1 MGVKMLPPGTHLVSY
16 NAASRTGDF
25 SPTTSFFVHLAPGEV
40 YIRRWNHEQE
50 LLEDISADEA
60 EPYAAGVRRFDF
72 DQNLAP
78 YNLHAYQQWQNL
90 SSYISKQTVS
100 KLSPLPSGNI
110 SITAEAD
117 PAHLKPVT
125 LAEKQLYAQ
134 LQEGHSTSTESGSA
148 PMQVDGQQQPQTA
161 ASDRAQDMH
170 SMQTPDLT
178 PREGVGRCYY
188 TQLPRLVKVAGMTP
202 QQLTALNLDKTGM
215 LHQVLQKHYSGSGD
229 ELLGELQFSFLAFLM
244 GQSLEGFAQW
254 KAIIHLLLGC
264 EEAPIRSHV
273 QLFIKALRCLLC
285 QLQHSLTQ
293 EPAKELEAPPEVEG
307 QASGVDGPFGM
318 TSLVEEFLADSFLQQ
333 LFAKYFAMLADEA
346 PLLNTQLQSVS
357 KQVQQLLEQKLGWD
371 FQVQGVGQDD
381 DEDEYAPVVVQLDNV
396 TL

>member
-1 MGVKMLPPGTHLVSY
+1 MLESFPCTFSLHGLMHDLEILLQSFVTGPKFMGVKMLPPGTHLVSY

-50 LLEDISADEA
+50 LLEDISADEVNFWQALLAPHQPPCGTSKHPRIASRAPPMHRCRPCTPMHGLWSTICSHAVLQA

-134 LQEGHSTSTESGSA
+134 LQEGHSTSTESG
-148 PMQVDGQQQPQTA
+148 VY
-161 ASDRAQDMH
+161 
-170 SMQTPDLT
+170 
-178 PREGVGRCYY
+178 V
-188 TQLPRLVKVAGMTP
+188 
-202 QQLTALNLDKTGM
+202 LTA
-215 LHQVLQKHYSGSGD
+215 
-229 ELLGELQFSFLAFLM
+229 FL
-244 GQSLEGFAQW
+244 
-254 KAIIHLLLGC
+254 
-264 EEAPIRSHV
+264 R
-273 QLFIKALRCLLC
+273 
-285 QLQHSLTQ
+285 
-293 EPAKELEAPPEVEG
+293 
-307 QASGVDGPFGM
+307 
-318 TSLVEEFLADSFLQQ
+318 
-333 LFAKYFAMLADEA
+333 
-346 PLLNTQLQSVS
+346 
-357 KQVQQLLEQKLGWD
+357 
-371 FQVQGVGQDD
+371 
-381 DEDEYAPVVVQLDNV
+381 
-396 TL
+396 